1 MRREQKGAVEW
12 VDCLRLIKI
21 GMLRV
26 ETEASVKDR
35 HTMAFVTISLQPNCG
50 RAVVI

>member
-26 ETEASVKDR
+26 ETEVLRTDTQW
-35 HTMAFVTISLQPNCG
+35 HL
-50 RAVVI
+50 